1 MARKSKRESDDRRFD
16 DREYRRDPYYR
27 DDYRCQSRGN
37 YRSEENRGY
46 QQEEYRRDYGR
57 QYDRRYEQGYRQDGY
72 GRDGGYRQGYPG
84 GGYDDRYYEQNDRRK
99 RAAKKK
105 KRKRITFIIEILIL
119 VLLAAGLFV
128 AAKVGKIKRADVSK
142 GDIVINDNVNLKG
155 YTNIALFGVDSREG
169 SLDKEAHSDT
179 ILIASINNKTKDVKL
194 VSVYRDTYLDNTN
207 GEYRKATECYYFGGP
222 SRAISMLNKNL
233 DLDITDFATVDFSA
247 VIEAVDLLG
256 GIDIE
261 LTDEEVKWLNAYLVE
276 TSQVTG
282 VSYENVQSSGMQHL
296 SGIQAMAYCRI
307 RYTEGWD
314 YKRTERQRLV
324 LEKIFE
330 GAKSQGVTTLAS
342 MISTM
347 MPYIKTSL
355 SNTEIIALAADIGKY
370 TIADTQGFPY
380 DKVAADVDA
389 GDCVVPVNLAANVK
403 QLHEY
408 LFGDTDY
415 TVSDTVQQ
423 ISNQIINNT
432 GIQ

>member
-179 ILIASINNKTKDVKL
+179 
-194 VSVYRDTYLDNTN
+194 SV
-207 GEYRKATECYYFGGP
+207 RKHQQQDKRC
-222 SRAISMLNKNL
+222 
-233 DLDITDFATVDFSA
+233 
-247 VIEAVDLLG
+247 
-256 GIDIE
+256 
-261 LTDEEVKWLNAYLVE
+261 
-276 TSQVTG
+276 QTG
-282 VSYENVQSSGMQHL
+282 VCLTAILTWTIQTESTARRPNV
-296 SGIQAMAYCRI
+296 I
-307 RYTEGWD
+307 
-314 YKRTERQRLV
+314 
-324 LEKIFE
+324 
-330 GAKSQGVTTLAS
+330 
-342 MISTM
+342 IS
-347 MPYIKTSL
+347 
-355 SNTEIIALAADIGKY
+355 ADL
-370 TIADTQGFPY
+370 
-380 DKVAADVDA
+380 
-389 GDCVVPVNLAANVK
+389 PVRSAC
-403 QLHEY
+403 
-408 LFGDTDY
+408 
-415 TVSDTVQQ
+415 
-423 ISNQIINNT
+423 
-432 GIQ
+432 